1 MANHFVLGVNDE
13 SESECD
19 RSFHGRIPPGLEAAG
34 GLNGGKGGDGRRV
47 EAKEYGGVEGQAG
60 HKSGQKSKKEARV
73 DKKSWSENADKMPD
87 GIDVFVGRHAKTMK
101 RFIEATFV

>member
-1 MANHFVLGVNDE
+1 MRFDKRRAGAE
-13 SESECD
+13 E
-19 RSFHGRIPPGLEAAG
+19 GQAG
-34 GLNGGKGGDGRRV
+34 GQESQAGGEEGQ
-47 EAKEYGGVEGQAG
+47 AGGVEGQAG
-60 HKSGQKSKKEARV
+60 HKSGQKSKKGARV